1 MSPDPSSAPLFL
13 IINGRTA
20 EVGLGTR
27 LAAIAAVTAGEV
39 QCVLV
44 TPETLLNNLVARENP
59 LKSTLSAAFNGDSG
73 G

>member
-1 MSPDPSSAPLFL
+1 MGLSAEYLGSTQEDP
-13 IINGRTA
+13 
-20 EVGLGTR
+20 
-27 LAAIAAVTAGEV
+27 AAIAAVTAGEV